1 MNNRWSIYLS
11 KIFGYFWDRVF
22 KDQQFLSGVKK
33 GLGYT
38 SEDLCDTYDRSK
50 ASRFIQDTQDMYTR
64 MEHTTIPVSDCI
76 FNYCPI
82 TSYDYGDLI
91 GKESTVQ
98 SVAIPIKYTHRCLT
112 MQDSITDPA
121 HLWIT
126 GFNMCHNDKYTILY
140 LKPATE
146 LKQYPEIVDGS
157 LVATFKVYK
166 TYKLPYNTKND
177 TFGVLMNTDV
187 SNIDDSDIQSLWKVY
202 TKGPAISEVAKLVAS
217 MTGSD
222 VSTSDG
228 YVVDIW
234 EELGKWCIMD
244 SNSKIYTG
252 CTEPVVRLQD
262 EIHPGSILFKGM
274 SVLDIFNTP
283 SAEELPALF
292 IPCPQ
297 GTLKAVNAVI
307 PAITVDINGQIKYIP
322 DMGNSEW
329 TADVIQYLKDHPD
342 VTLLTSP
349 ECNPLQY
356 IIDNVCPGAISTFVV
371 SGSVVKYPEL
381 SEAINSVVVSGK
393 AIPGLTISTLVNTDE
408 RTGRIPIQVDHLT
421 AGIAVDS
428 STIKLPVVSSRV
440 SVTVI

>member
-33 GLGYT
+33 GLGYAA
-38 SEDLCDTYDRSK
+38 EDLCDTYDRSK
-50 ASRFIQDTQDMYTR
+50 SSRFIQDTQDMYVR
-64 MEHTTIPVSDCI
+64 MEYTTVPADDCI

-82 TSYDYGDLI
+82 TAYEDGDII
-91 GKESTVQ
+91 GKESTVR

-112 MQDSITDPA
+112 MQDSLTDPS
-121 HLWIT
+121 HLWVT

-157 LVATFKVYK
+157 LVATFKLYK
-166 TYKLPYNTKND
+166 TYKLSYNAKND
-177 TFGVLMNTDV
+177 TFGVLMNADV
-187 SNIDDSDIQSLWKVY
+187 SNMQDSDIQSLWKVY
-202 TKGPAISEVAKLVAS
+202 TKGPVISEVAKLVAS

-222 VSTSDG
+222 VATSDG

-234 EELGKWCIMD
+234 KELGKWCIMD

-252 CTEPVVRLQD
+252 CTPPAVKLQD
-262 EIHPGSILFKGM
+262 EIHPGSILFEGM

-297 GTLKAVNAVI
+297 GTIKAVNAVI
-307 PAITVDINGQIKYIP
+307 PALTADINGQIKYIP
-322 DMGNSEW
+322 DMGNPEW
-329 TADVIQYLKDHPD
+329 TAEVMQYLKDHPD

-356 IIDNVCPGAISTFVV
+356 IIDNVCPGSISTFVV
-371 SGSVVKYPEL
+371 SGAVVKHPEL
-381 SEAINSVVVSGK
+381 SKAINSVVVSGK
-393 AIPGLTISTLVNTDE
+393 ALPGLTISTLANTDE
-408 RTGRIPIQVDHLT
+408 RVGCIPIH
-421 AGIAVDS
+421 AGSLVYGITVDS
-428 STIKLPVVSSRV
+428 DTIKLHLVSGRV